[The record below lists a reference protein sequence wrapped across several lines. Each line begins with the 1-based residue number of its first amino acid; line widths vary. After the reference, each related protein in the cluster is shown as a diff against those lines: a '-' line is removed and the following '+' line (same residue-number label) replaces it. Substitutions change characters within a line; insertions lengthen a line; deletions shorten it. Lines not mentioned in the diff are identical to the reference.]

1 MRVFLIALITMV
13 SLAQAQAEEPTE
25 SKPKTNNNC
34 SYTVS
39 AERSYEVPQG
49 GNICI
54 RSPPP
59 YTEQYSLLRCEP
71 PLAEIDLVKRGDPR
85 CDRYGE

>member
-13 SLAQAQAEEPTE
+13 SLAQAQAEEPTG

-34 SYTVS
+34 SYTGSVQT
-39 AERSYEVPQG
+39 YDVPQG
-49 GNICI
+49 GNICV

-59 YTEQYSLLRCEP
+59 YTEQYTLLRCEP